1 MAALDAVLEASKRHT
16 KEATEIMQEKMR
28 EIELL
33 RVQKGADDRER
44 EAKLVELTGKK
55 STLKKWL

>member
-1 MAALDAVLEASKRHT
+1 
-16 KEATEIMQEKMR
+16 MQEKMR